1 MEELIAYFS
10 TYIPLRQVEK
20 QAITALFVKRTLK
33 RRQFVLRSDEL
44 CQHYTFVAAGCL
56 KMYYTDANG
65 SDHNLQFAAD
75 NDRPEDRWIADIG
88 SLHTLKKSQLTIQAL
103 EASAILQIEKPNL
116 IYLYHHFPK
125 FDRIFRVITEN
136 KLVEFQNRILQT
148 ISSTAQERYQTFL
161 DQYPNLARR
170 LSNTQIASYLGVTPE
185 FLSRLRRRA
194 LEDERSVSPGKPI
207 S

>member
-1 MEELIAYFS
+1 MEELTAYFGA
-10 TYIPLRQVEK
+10 YIPLRQAEE
-20 QAITALFVKRTLK
+20 QAIAALFVNRTLK
-33 RRQFVLRSDEL
+33 RRQFVLQPDEL

-56 KMYYTDANG
+56 KMYYTDPNG

-75 NDRPEDRWIADIG
+75 NDRPEDRWMADIG
-88 SLHTLKKSQLTIQAL
+88 SLHATKKSQLAI
-103 EASAILQIEKPNL
+103 EASTILQIEKPNL
-116 IYLYHHFPK
+116 VYLYHHFPK

-148 ISSTAQERYQTFL
+148 ISSTAQQRYQTFL

-170 LSNTQIASYLGVTPE
+170 LPNSQIAAYLGVTPE
-185 FLSRLRRRA
+185 FLSRLRRRV
-194 LEDERSVSPGKPI
+194 LEQERSSTPVKPI